1 MKIIQERRLRLYGH
15 VKIMLENKTVK
26 SIIPCHTDC
35 TELREDL
42 EGVVLMVGEEV
53 WTNLDC
59 HTRTVKS
66 GNKEFPLGSE
76 HYYYYFYKN

>member
-1 MKIIQERRLRLYGH
+1 VKIIQERRLRLYGH

-53 WTNLDC
+53 
-59 HTRTVKS
+59 
-66 GNKEFPLGSE
+66 
-76 HYYYYFYKN
+76 